1 MLIKDKL
8 LVRYLMEV
16 SLVNGQILE
25 RLTSLNTDTVLVTLH
40 SFNAYTN

>member
-25 RLTSLNTDTVLVTLH
+25 KIDLTEYRYVLVTLH

>member
-16 SLVNGQILE
+16 SLVNGQYKFWKID
-25 RLTSLNTDTVLVTLH
+25 LTE
-40 SFNAYTN
+40 YR